1 MKQRGWIAA
10 VAPGILIAATGVG
23 AGDLLTGSLAGSAVG
38 LVILWAAAVGAVV
51 KWFLNEGIARWQ
63 MATGTTLLEGWA
75 THLGRSIRWVFLGY
89 LIVWTVFVGGAL
101 VSACGIAATA
111 LCPLSDDIGTSK
123 IIWGIIHSFAGVLLV
138 VVGGFRLFERLMGL
152 SIAVMFVTVLTT
164 AFLIRPDLGE
174 VVRGLTFP
182 TIPEGGLGWVL
193 GLLGGVGGTVTLL
206 SYGYWIREVERTGS
220 QGLRAC
226 RIDLALGYA
235 LTAIFGMAMVI
246 IGSRVTV
253 SKGNPNWALDLADQL
268 ARALGESGELGRWV
282 FLIGFWGTVAS
293 SLLGVWQ
300 SVPYLF
306 ADFLHLRRPG
316 LEAERTAIDL
326 TATTSYRVY
335 LVAISVVSLP
345 LLWMDLPTAQKAYA
359 VLGSFF
365 LPMLALTLLIMNN
378 RADWVGRRY
387 CNGWLTNIV
396 LVATIMFFGYVVVRT
411 AAKNLPLIFNG

>member
-1 MKQRGWIAA
+1 
-10 VAPGILIAATGVG
+10 
-23 AGDLLTGSLAGSAVG
+23 
-38 LVILWAAAVGAVV
+38 
-51 KWFLNEGIARWQ
+51 
-63 MATGTTLLEGWA
+63 
-75 THLGRSIRWVFLGY
+75 
-89 LIVWTVFVGGAL
+89 
-101 VSACGIAATA
+101 
-111 LCPLSDDIGTSK
+111 
-123 IIWGIIHSFAGVLLV
+123 
-138 VVGGFRLFERLMGL
+138 
-152 SIAVMFVTVLTT
+152 MFVTVLTT
-164 AFLIRPDLGE
+164 AVLIRPDLGE

-316 LEAERTAIDL
+316 LEAERIAIDL